1 MIDEASA
8 CACCCETPGFS
19 RTIDWNQP
27 LPRWFIRS
35 PPIISFCIAIG
46 THAAVATPKNDPMNP
61 SGATPMMVIG
71 VLLMVTC
78 LPTTDGSPANRRCQL
93 E

>member
-8 CACCCETPGFS
+8 WACACDTPGFN
-19 RTIDWNQP
+19 RAIVWNQP
-27 LPRWFIRS
+27 LPRWFMRS

-46 THAAVATPKNDPMNP
+46 SQAAEETPRNEPINP

-71 VLLMVTC
+71 VLLIVIC
-78 LPTTDGSPANRRCQL
+78 LPITAGSPAKRRCQL
-93 E
+93 A